1 MEFRNPI
8 KEDTCHFMFRDFC
21 QAHQQAPAADA
32 GTAAN
37 LQGTEVINR
46 QDQSG
51 GTVLLNAGG
60 SAAYLNWTIA
70 SPLQTTCK

>member
-51 GTVLLNAGG
+51 GIVLVEIECRRIGCLRIG
-60 SAAYLNWTIA
+60 
-70 SPLQTTCK
+70 